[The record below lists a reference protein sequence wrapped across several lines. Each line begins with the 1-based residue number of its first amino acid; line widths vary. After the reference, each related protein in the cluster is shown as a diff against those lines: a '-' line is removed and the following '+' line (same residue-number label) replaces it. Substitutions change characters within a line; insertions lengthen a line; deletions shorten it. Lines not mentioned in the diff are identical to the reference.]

1 MKVIAHY
8 SPKACGQ
15 GLCPGIIVTDRG
27 TVVIQGYVHP
37 KSDKSTLSVPS
48 QEDVVEIPREVFED
62 LMGQYKAK

>member
-1 MKVIAHY
+1 M
-8 SPKACGQ
+8 
-15 GLCPGIIVTDRG
+15 TDRG
-27 TVVIQGYVHP
+27 TVVIQGYVLP